1 MANQVIPTELFESKF
16 KRLKKKFLTL
26 EQEMRE
32 LTEALE
38 ITPNLGT
45 SLGSGLYKIRLG
57 SKSKGG
63 GKSGGFRVITYL
75 LSETQEGTEVYLIMM
90 FDKSEESSIKKEV
103 LVKIVNQLFE

>member
-38 ITPNLGT
+38 ITPTIGT
-45 SLGSGLYKIRLG
+45 ALGSGLYKIRLG

-75 LSETQEGTEVYLIMM
+75 VSETQEGTDVYLIMM
-90 FDKSEESSIKKEV
+90 FDKSEESNIKKEI
-103 LVKIVNQLFE
+103 LVKIIKQLFE

>member
-26 EQEMRE
+26 EQEMKE
-32 LTEALE
+32 LTEELE
-38 ITPNLGT
+38 ITPTIGT

-75 LSETQEGTEVYLIMM
+75 VNETEEGTDVFLIMR
-90 FDKSEESSIKKEV
+90 FDKSEESSIKKET
-103 LVKIVNQLFE
+103 LTKIIKQLFE

>member
-38 ITPNLGT
+38 ITPTIGI

-57 SKSKGG
+57 SKGG
-63 GKSGGFRVITYL
+63 GKNGSSFRLT
-75 LSETQEGTEVYLIMM
+75 T
-90 FDKSEESSIKKEV
+90 KSLWMPTTNTK
-103 LVKIVNQLFE
+103 